1 MPITFLDLPRELRNL
16 IYQDLWLHTPNIF
29 FKNGL
34 TEQIHA
40 SYACVPDDYCYRVA
54 FERLP
59 VWLPTCKQVFN
70 EAIEEFTRKATWVY
84 HVYGEGYKATSLP
97 PIYFKLEVRHIEA
110 TLVIC
115 IMRNTGILAPLN
127 LGILER
133 TLNHVVPMG
142 NLQEVTLCMQTM
154 QAMPTWKSID
164 IERIDQIDLSE
175 LGSMLSRMRLRR
187 VNVIW
192 STGFKHPDV
201 NHPRVLEYCRSAV
214 KELGRMVMGGDPEVQ
229 EEIRRFVQHT
239 VLRQDR
245 DGER

>member
-1 MPITFLDLPRELRNL
+1 
-16 IYQDLWLHTPNIF
+16 
-29 FKNGL
+29 
-34 TEQIHA
+34 
-40 SYACVPDDYCYRVA
+40 
-54 FERLP
+54 
-59 VWLPTCKQVFN
+59 
-70 EAIEEFTRKATWVY
+70 VY
-84 HVYGEGYKATSLP
+84 HVYGEGYKATRLPPIYSKLP

-115 IMRNTGILAPLN
+115 TMRNTDILAPLN

-154 QAMPTWKSID
+154 QTWKSID